1 MAQRIEETDDTTP
14 SPTKAPGRTMRFEGT
29 IELGGSVG
37 GQMLNI
43 LFGQESDVDGKLLFE
58 GAVQIDGTFR
68 GAIMTDDVLIV
79 GEHARIDADI
89 SCGSATVRGRVNGNI
104 TARDAVALETGAR
117 VKGDVTTPALS
128 IERGATFDGAS
139 RMEPQSTTKARRPR
153 S

>member
-1 MAQRIEETDDTTP
+1 MAQSIEETALVTP
-14 SPTKAPGRTMRFEGT
+14 NATRAPGRTMRFEGT
-29 IELGGSVG
+29 IELGGTVG

-43 LFGQESDVDGKLLFE
+43 LFGRESDVDGKLLFD

-89 SCGSATVRGRVNGNI
+89 SCGSATVRGQVNGNI
-104 TARDAVALETGAR
+104 TARESVALESGAR
-117 VKGDVTTPALS
+117 LKGDVTTPALS
-128 IERGATFDGAS
+128 IDRGATFDGAS
-139 RMEPQSTTKARRPR
+139 RMEPQTAKPRRQR